1 MLPHTKFM
9 AEKNQIDL
17 SVVVPVFNEET
28 VLPEL
33 YERIVNAVT
42 QITNSYEIIFVNDGS
57 KDQTATNLIRLS
69 KNNAKVFYINFSRN
83 FGHQIAVSAGLEFCE
98 GKAVVIIDGDLQDPP
113 ELIVDLYN
121 KYQEGFDVV
130 YAKRVKRKGESVFK
144 KISARLFYRVLR
156 KITTIDI
163 PLDTGDYRLI
173 DRKVVEYL
181 VQMPEKNKFLRGQ
194 IAWLGFRQTEVL
206 FERDERK
213 YGSTGYTFSKMLSFA
228 MDGITSFSDKPLQ
241 FVSKFGIMISFVSFL
256 IILYAIYSH
265 FILHRTITG
274 WTSLIISSM
283 FIGGVQLISI
293 GIIGTYISRINKNT
307 MDRPLYIIKDSN
319 KLRK

>member
-1 MLPHTKFM
+1 M